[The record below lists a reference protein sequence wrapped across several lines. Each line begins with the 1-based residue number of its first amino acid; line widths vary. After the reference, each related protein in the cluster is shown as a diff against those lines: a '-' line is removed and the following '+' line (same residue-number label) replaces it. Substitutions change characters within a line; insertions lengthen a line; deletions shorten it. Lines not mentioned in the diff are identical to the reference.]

1 LYERSNLTAWTAPC
15 SGHIWIPNLIRTPV
29 NSVQDVEA
37 LIHMGDTN
45 RSTFATDMNE
55 HSSRSHLILSLYIAG
70 TSKLTREKTASKL
83 HLIDLAGSERVSKS
97 HAEGARLKE
106 AQSINSSL
114 SQLGDVI
121 QRLKSQDAHVP
132 YRNCSLTRL
141 LSDSLGGAS
150 KTLLVVNLSP
160 SKESAPESRSSCD
173 FASRAKKVELGRAT
187 RQVQQDNHSSN
198 NNTAV
203 GGGRPVSVGPSA
215 RMNRAR
221 HSHSAADMSQLRASR
236 SVSGTNTL
244 PSPTMR

>member
-1 LYERSNLTAWTAPC
+1 VTALVAIC

-29 NSVQDVEA
+29 NSVSDVET
-37 LIHMGDTN
+37 LIGKGNTN

-55 HSSRSHLILSLYIAG
+55 HSSRSHLILSLYIAA
-70 TSKLTREKTASKL
+70 TNKLTNEKTASKL

-97 HAEGARLKE
+97 HAEGARLRE

-114 SQLGDVI
+114 AQLGDVI
-121 QRLKSQDAHVP
+121 QRLKANDAHVP

-160 SKESAPESRSSCD
+160 SRESAPESRSSCD

-187 RQVQQDNHSSN
+187 RNVTSESDVNKSPVG
-198 NNTAV
+198 AV
-203 GGGRPVSVGPSA
+203 RPVSVGPSG
-215 RMNRAR
+215 RMHSAR
-221 HSHSAADMSQLRASR
+221 HSHGDVSQLRTSR
-236 SVSGTNTL
+236 SVSGSSAL
-244 PSPTMR
+244 PSPGGNMRFS